1 MSKRNWTSSR
11 RPCDDVR
18 WKFWDGHDHYCFRIH
33 GVYMEVFYFSF
44 LLFPLVHFFSHL
56 HYFSVLIDF

>member
-18 WKFWDGHDHYCFRIH
+18 WKFWDGMTITVF
-33 GVYMEVFYFSF
+33 GYMAFTWRCSTSLFFSF
-44 LLFPLVHFFSHL
+44 LWFTSSLICIIFLF
-56 HYFSVLIDF
+56 